1 MSSNP
6 GRAAAVPDGGEVDDH
21 GDVLVT
27 APGVPPHVL
36 IDPDD
41 LDTVQAGRVLDEQT
55 PALSQDRVVGGVPR
69 HAQSFGNSG
78 HRQVADDDPDQTPPQ
93 AGAGDLGPRR
103 RRSGGVLTPHVRAL
117 LAAVA
122 AHGEHQRGR
131 APPERLV
138 RQLPAHRVTGHA
150 LAAAPPAPVVRLH
163 DPTRQHGPVRLEQ
176 LAGDLQTEAVEAG
189 EGSQVRAREGSF
201 RHVEVFRM
209 GGVGTPIIGRPRR
222 LSGQRRAT
230 ACYTLDSEEPSKFT
244 GNFTCSC

>member
-1 MSSNP
+1 M
-6 GRAAAVPDGGEVDDH
+6 
-21 GDVLVT
+21 
-27 APGVPPHVL
+27 L
-36 IDPDD
+36 IDPDG

-163 DPTRQHGPVRLEQ
+163 DPARQHGPVRLEQ

-189 EGSQVRAREGSF
+189 EGSQVRAREGSV
-201 RHVEVFRM
+201 RHVEVFRT
-209 GGVGTPIIGRPRR
+209 GCVRTPIIGRPRPSPR
-222 LSGQRRAT
+222 HRRAAPGRTT
-230 ACYTLDSEEPSKFT
+230 ATPSSVKSSETRPSA
-244 GNFTCSC
+244 TCDGAEGGSASDQFASGVRCGVAQDEDDPDGTH

>member
-1 MSSNP
+1 MWCAPLPTP
-6 GRAAAVPDGGEVDDH
+6 GPAPD
-21 GDVLVT
+21 T
-27 APGVPPHVL
+27 AP
-36 IDPDD
+36 
-41 LDTVQAGRVLDEQT
+41 A
-55 PALSQDRVVGGVPR
+55 R

-103 RRSGGVLTPHVRAL
+103 RRSGGVVTPHVRAL

-163 DPTRQHGPVRLEQ
+163 DPARQHGPVRLEQ

-189 EGSQVRAREGSF
+189 EGSQVRAREGSV
-201 RHVEVFRM
+201 RHVEVFRT
-209 GGVGTPIIGRPRR
+209 GCVRTPIIGRPRPSPR
-222 LSGQRRAT
+222 HRRAAPGRTT
-230 ACYTLDSEEPSKFT
+230 ATPSSVKSPSRALRVAAR
-244 GNFTCSC
+244 CRLRRHP